1 MAQRVAIEVD
11 RTELSHARADPAS
24 APQPAGEAGA
34 GPSPSEP
41 ARLRDVVGSLT
52 VAQLARV
59 TTGAL
64 WVGWGAIVGAEAP
77 AAPAPL
83 IGTVVAAA
91 GLAIVGAALIV
102 RSPAARRRLD
112 WFLITGTLAIVVI
125 VPLVGHGGWGYITD
139 ELAYDQAAASSLLHG
154 VNPYTQDYT
163 WALHAYGVAA
173 GSTMQ
178 LQGTVVPYIA
188 YPSLS
193 FLLYVPAVALFG
205 ARSGAGSLVD
215 LLAWALAGW
224 VLWRTL
230 GEPLRHWVPV
240 LVLLPVFV
248 GLVAGDLTDPLFIP
262 FEIVALTGWDR
273 FTDLS
278 VPRRW
283 RLLGP
288 VALGL
293 ACAVK
298 QQPWLLVPFLVIGVS
313 IEARRQ
319 HLPWQRFAAEYLAVA
334 GAAFL
339 IPNLPFLI
347 WDPHA
352 WLQRVTLP
360 VTSGLVPMGLGP
372 AGLMRPFAIGGG
384 NLSLFSAATA
394 LALLGAIALYV
405 RHYPTLRRIL
415 PLLPV
420 AALFV
425 SARSFESYLVFCI
438 PALIINAATLRP
450 LPAQA
455 GATTRSRVLRLAGP
469 LCLVAAAVATTAGM
483 VVPAPLRLTVTSAAV
498 NGSVLRVAATVRNN
512 ARRAIDPHFF
522 LASGLYYN
530 QELTVQSGPA
540 RLSPGA
546 TASYVFTASEMPVS
560 PQPGEQFQLQAG
572 TLNPNTIATSEPATV
587 APVATT
593 QSSGG

>member
-1 MAQRVAIEVD
+1 MAERVALED
-11 RTELSHARADPAS
+11 RTEPRHAPA
-24 APQPAGEAGA
+24 APATRPQEGGEAAA
-34 GPSPSEP
+34 GTSSEP
-41 ARLRDVVGSLT
+41 ARLRDFVGSLSMT
-52 VAQLARV
+52 QVARV

-64 WVGWGAIVGAEAP
+64 WVGWGATVGEQAP

-83 IGTVVAAA
+83 LGTLVAAA
-91 GLAIVGAALIV
+91 GLVVVAAAVIA
-102 RSPAARRRLD
+102 RSPSARRRLD
-112 WFLITGTLAIVVI
+112 WFLISGSIAIVVL
-125 VPLVGHGGWGYITD
+125 VPLIGHAAWGYVTD

-154 VNPYTQDYT
+154 INPYPQDFT
-163 WALHAYGVAA
+163 WALHGYGVAS

-205 ARSGAGSLVD
+205 ARSSAGMLVD
-215 LLAWALAGW
+215 LLAWGVAGW
-224 VLWRTL
+224 VLWRSL
-230 GEPLRHWVPV
+230 GEPLRQWVPV

-273 FTDLS
+273 FTDRS
-278 VPRRW
+278 VPQRW
-283 RLLGP
+283 RRLGP

-293 ACAVK
+293 ACAIK
-298 QQPWLLVPFLVIGVS
+298 QQPWLLVPFLVIGIC
-313 IEARRQ
+313 IEARR
-319 HLPWQRFAAEYLAVA
+319 HGLPWQRYAAEYLAVV

-339 IPNLPFLI
+339 IPNLPFVI

-360 VTSGLVPMGLGP
+360 VTGGLVPMGLGP

-384 NLSLFSAATA
+384 NLSLFSVATVFA
-394 LALLGAIALYV
+394 LVGAIALYI
-405 RHYPTLRRIL
+405 RQYPTLRRIL

-420 AALFV
+420 VALFV

-438 PALIINAATLRP
+438 PALVINAATLRP
-450 LPAQA
+450 LPAQTA
-455 GATTRSRVLRLAGP
+455 ATRSRVLRLAGP
-469 LCLVAAAVATTAGM
+469 LCLAAAAVATTAGM
-483 VVPAPLRLTVTSAAV
+483 LVPAPLRLTVTSAAV
-498 NGSVLRVAATVRNN
+498 HASLLRVTATVHNS
-512 ARRAIDPHFF
+512 AGHAIDPHFF

-530 QELTVQSGPA
+530 QQLTVESGPA

-546 TASYVFTASEMPVS
+546 TASYVFTAFELPVS
-560 PQPGEQFQLQAG
+560 PQPGERFQLQAG

-593 QSSGG
+593 QSNGG